1 MKATDPATSI
11 RIMTIYGTRPEAIK
25 VAPIIKAIEAAD
37 DFESITVVTGQHRE
51 MLDQVNTMFEIV
63 PDHDLDIMSNGQT
76 LNGIVAKVISGVDE
90 ILEAEK
96 PDAVMVQGDTSTVMA
111 AAVAGF
117 NRQIPV
123 IHLEAGLRSGDINS
137 PFPEEAN
144 RKLTS
149 QIAALHLAPTIN
161 AKSNLTREGICEND
175 IVITG
180 NSVIDTLMYATDKL
194 EVHFGDERLE
204 ALQRVKE
211 VGAGGRV
218 LLVTAHRRENL
229 GSAMEGIGTA
239 ISEIA
244 RKYPDLTVVFPIH
257 KNPKVRAAIRP
268 AVADLENVFLIEPL
282 AYAEFT
288 RALSLAD
295 VVLTDS
301 GGVQEEA
308 PSLGKPVL
316 VMRENTER
324 PEAVVAGTVR
334 LIGTHKQR
342 LVDEVSLL
350 LDSEEAYSGMANA
363 VNPYGDGQ
371 AARRVIEAIR
381 WRFGRGSRP
390 IDFTENGAVHASRAT
405 ESPST
410 ATLGKEKA

>member
-1 MKATDPATSI
+1 MPL

-25 VAPIIKAIEAAD
+25 VAPIIKAIDAAED
-37 DFESITVVTGQHRE
+37 LESITVVTGQHRE

-63 PDHDLDIMSNGQT
+63 PDHDLDIMSSGQS

-90 ILEAEK
+90 ILEREA
-96 PDAVMVQGDTSTVMA
+96 PDAVIVQGDTSTVMG
-111 AAVAGF
+111 AAVASF

-149 QIAALHLAPTIN
+149 QIAALHLAPTSTSK
-161 AKSNLTREGICEND
+161 ANLTREDVREND
-175 IVITG
+175 IVVTG
-180 NSVIDTLMYATDKL
+180 NSVIDTLMFATENL
-194 EVHFGDERLE
+194 RVPFEDERLE
-204 ALQRVKE
+204 QLRAAKE
-211 VGAGGRV
+211 AGTGGRV

-229 GSAMEGIGTA
+229 GDAMEGIGEA
-239 ISEIA
+239 VAELA

-257 KNPKVRAAIRP
+257 KNPKVRKAIRP
-268 AVADLENVFLIEPL
+268 AVKGLENVLLIEPL

-288 RALSLAD
+288 QLLSLAD
-295 VVLTDS
+295 LVLTDS

-324 PEAVVAGTVR
+324 PEAVVAGTVK
-334 LIGTHKQR
+334 LIGTHCQR

-350 LDSEEAYSGMANA
+350 LDSREAYAGMANA

-371 AARRVIEAIR
+371 AAARTLEAIR
-381 WRFGRGSRP
+381 WKFLGGDRP
-390 IDFTENGAVHASRAT
+390 ADFTA
-405 ESPST
+405 
-410 ATLGKEKA
+410 

>member
-1 MKATDPATSI
+1 MAL

-25 VAPIIKAIEAAD
+25 VAPIIKAIDAAED
-37 DFESITVVTGQHRE
+37 LESITVVTGQHRE

-63 PDHDLDIMSNGQT
+63 PDHDLDIMSSGQS
-76 LNGIVAKVISGVDE
+76 LNGIVAKVITGVDD
-90 ILEAEK
+90 ILEREA
-96 PDAVMVQGDTSTVMA
+96 PDAVIVQGDTSTVMG
-111 AAVAGF
+111 AAVASF

-149 QIAALHLAPTIN
+149 QIAALHLAPTSTSK
-161 AKSNLTREGICEND
+161 ANLTREDVREND
-175 IVITG
+175 IVVTG
-180 NSVIDTLMYATDKL
+180 NSVIDTLMFATENL
-194 EVHFGDERLE
+194 RVPFSDERLE
-204 ALQRVKE
+204 QLRDAKE
-211 VGAGGRV
+211 AGTGGRV

-229 GSAMEGIGTA
+229 GDAMEGIGEA
-239 ISEIA
+239 VAELA
-244 RKYPDLTVVFPIH
+244 RKHPDLTVVFPIH
-257 KNPKVRAAIRP
+257 KNPKVRKAIRP
-268 AVADLENVFLIEPL
+268 AVKGVENVLLIEPL

-288 RALSLAD
+288 QLLSLAD
-295 VVLTDS
+295 LVLTDS

-324 PEAVVAGTVR
+324 PEAVVAGTVK
-334 LIGTHKQR
+334 LIGTHRQR

-350 LDSEEAYSGMANA
+350 LDSPEAYAGMANA

-371 AARRVIEAIR
+371 AAARTLEAIR
-381 WRFGRGSRP
+381 WKFLGGDRP
-390 IDFTENGAVHASRAT
+390 ADFSA
-405 ESPST
+405 
-410 ATLGKEKA
+410 

>member
-1 MKATDPATSI
+1 MTL

-25 VAPIIKAIEAAD
+25 VAPIIKAIEAHD
-37 DFESITVVTGQHRE
+37 ELESITVVTGQHRE

-63 PDHDLDIMSNGQT
+63 PDHDMNIMSAGQS
-76 LNGIVAKVISGVDE
+76 LNTIVAKVIAGIDE
-90 ILEAEK
+90 ILEKET
-96 PDAVMVQGDTSTVMA
+96 PDAVIVQGDTSTVMG
-111 AAVAGF
+111 AAVASF

-149 QIAALHLAPTIN
+149 QVAALHLAPTSTS
-161 AKSNLTREGICEND
+161 KGNLTREDVSEND
-175 IVITG
+175 IVVTG
-180 NSVIDTLMYATDKL
+180 NSVIDTLMFATESLRVPFEDP
-194 EVHFGDERLE
+194 RLE
-204 ALQRVKE
+204 ALRASNE
-211 VGAGGRV
+211 SGTAGRV

-229 GSAMEGIGTA
+229 GAAMEGIGQA
-239 ISEIA
+239 VAELA
-244 RKYPDLTVVFPIH
+244 QKYPDVSVVFPIH
-257 KNPKVRAAIRP
+257 KNPKVRAAIAP
-268 AVADLENVFLIEPL
+268 SVEGLDNVFLIEPL

-288 RALSLAD
+288 QVLSLAD

-324 PEAVVAGTVR
+324 PEAVVAGTVK

-350 LDSEEAYSGMANA
+350 LDSKEAYAGMANA
-363 VNPYGDGQ
+363 VNPYGDG
-371 AARRVIEAIR
+371 AAAKRTIEAILWKFAGGAR
-381 WRFGRGSRP
+381 PEDFGQ
-390 IDFTENGAVHASRAT
+390 
-405 ESPST
+405 
-410 ATLGKEKA
+410 